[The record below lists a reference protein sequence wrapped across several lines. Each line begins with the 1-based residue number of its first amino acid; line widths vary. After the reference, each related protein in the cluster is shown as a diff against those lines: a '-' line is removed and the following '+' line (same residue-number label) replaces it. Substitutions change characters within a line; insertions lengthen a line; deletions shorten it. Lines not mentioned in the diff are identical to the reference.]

1 LVTEGGETRS
11 RLIPSQAR
19 YFRTSR
25 ILEVIRMSTSAT
37 AKVPA
42 PEKPGVPPRYGALDR
57 YFKISERG
65 SSLSREIRG
74 GFATFF
80 AMAYIIV
87 LNPIILGSAKDMYGH
102 QLDNGQL
109 VTATALTAAFTTLLM
124 GVIGNVPIA
133 LAAGLGVNT
142 VVALQLAPRM
152 SWPDAM
158 GMVVL
163 AGFVVMLLVASGLR
177 ERVMAA
183 VPFGLR
189 KGIAI
194 GIGLFIMLI
203 GLVDSGFVSRI
214 PDAAH
219 TTVPLQLGADGHL
232 NGWPV
237 LVFVLGVLLTLALL
251 VRKVPGAILISI
263 VAMTVVAVI
272 INAVAHVPSWGL
284 TTPKWPGNPVS
295 SPDFG
300 LVGQVSL
307 FGGFHKVGVL
317 NGVLFVFTVL
327 LSSFFDAMGTIM
339 GIGDEAK
346 LTNAE
351 GQMPGINKVLFVDGI
366 AVAAGG
372 ATSSSGTTCFVEST
386 AGVGEGARTGFANI
400 VTGLLFAAA
409 LFLTPVATMV
419 PSQAATPALLAV
431 GFLILAGSIREI
443 DWSDFTI
450 AVPAFVTMLMMPFTY
465 SITNGIGMGFITF
478 VVLRL
483 ATGRAREIPAAM
495 YVVSA
500 VFAFY
505 YLMPALGLT

>member
-1 LVTEGGETRS
+1 
-11 RLIPSQAR
+11 
-19 YFRTSR
+19 
-25 ILEVIRMSTSAT
+25 MSTSAP

-42 PEKPGVPPRYGALDR
+42 PEQPGGTPAYGALDR
-57 YFKISERG
+57 YFRISERG
-65 SSLSREIRG
+65 STLGREIRG
-74 GFATFF
+74 GLATFF

-102 QLDNGQL
+102 HLDNGQL

-133 LAAGLGVNT
+133 LAAGLGVNS

-163 AGFVVMLLVASGLR
+163 AGFVVMLLVATGLR
-177 ERVMAA
+177 ERVMNA

-189 KGIAI
+189 KAISI

-203 GLVDSGFVSRI
+203 GLVDAGFVTRM
-214 PDAAH
+214 PDAAQ
-219 TTVPLQLGADGHL
+219 TTVPLQLGVGGHL

-237 LVFVLGVLLTLALL
+237 LIFVLGALLTFALI

-263 VAMTVVAVI
+263 VGMTVLALI
-272 INAVAHVPSWGL
+272 INSVAHVSTWGL
-284 TTPKWPGNPVS
+284 TVPKWPGNPLAT
-295 SPDFG
+295 PDFG
-300 LVGQVSL
+300 LVGQFSL
-307 FGGFHKVGVL
+307 FGGFSKVGVL
-317 NGVLFVFTVL
+317 TGILFVFTVL
-327 LSSFFDAMGTIM
+327 LSCFFDAMGTIM

-346 LTNAE
+346 LTDAQ
-351 GQMPGINKVLFVDGI
+351 GYMPGINKVLFVDGI

-372 ATSSSGTTCFVEST
+372 ASSSSATTAFVEST
-386 AGVGEGARTGFANI
+386 AGVGEGARTGFANV
-400 VTGLLFAAA
+400 VTGALFAVA

-419 PSQAATPALLAV
+419 PSQAATPALVAV
-431 GFLILAGSIREI
+431 GFLILSNSVKEI
-443 DWSDFTI
+443 DWADYTI
-450 AVPAFVTMLMMPFTY
+450 AIPAFVTMMMMPFTY

-478 VVLRL
+478 VLLRL
-483 ATGRAREIPAAM
+483 AAGRSREVPVAM
-495 YVVSA
+495 YVVAA

>member
-1 LVTEGGETRS
+1 M
-11 RLIPSQAR
+11 P
-19 YFRTSR
+19 
-25 ILEVIRMSTSAT
+25 TSAP
-37 AKVPA
+37 AKA
-42 PEKPGVPPRYGALDR
+42 PTPEQPGAGPSYGALDR
-57 YFKISERG
+57 FFKISERG
-65 SSLSREIRG
+65 STVSREIRG
-74 GFATFF
+74 GLATFF

-133 LAAGLGVNT
+133 LAAGLGVNS

-163 AGFVVMLLVASGLR
+163 AGFVVMLLVATGLR
-177 ERVMAA
+177 ERVMNA
-183 VPFGLR
+183 VPYGLR
-189 KGIAI
+189 KAIAI

-214 PDAAH
+214 PDVAQ
-219 TTVPLQLGADGHL
+219 TTVPLQLGGDGHL

-237 LVFVLGVLLTLALL
+237 LVFILGVLLTLALI

-263 VAMTVVAVI
+263 VAMTLLAVLI
-272 INAVAHVPSWGL
+272 EAVANVPSWGL
-284 TTPKWPGNPVS
+284 TTPKWPGNPVDT
-295 SPDFG
+295 PDFG
-300 LVGQVSL
+300 LIGEVSL
-307 FGGFHKVGVL
+307 FGGFDKVGAL
-317 NGVLFVFTVL
+317 TGVLFVFTVL
-327 LSSFFDAMGTIM
+327 LSCFFDAMGTIM
-339 GIGDEAK
+339 GVSDEAK
-346 LTNAE
+346 LTDAQ
-351 GQMPGINKVLFVDGI
+351 GQMPRINRVLFVDGLS
-366 AVAAGG
+366 VAAGG
-372 ATSSSGTTCFVEST
+372 ASSSSATTAFVEST
-386 AGVGEGARTGFANI
+386 AGVGEGARTGLANV
-400 VTGLLFAAA
+400 VTGALFGMA

-431 GFLILAGSIREI
+431 GFLILANSVKEI
-443 DWSDFTI
+443 DWADYTI
-450 AVPAFVTMLMMPFTY
+450 AIPAFVTMVMMPFTY

-478 VVLRL
+478 AVLRL
-483 ATGRAREIPAAM
+483 AAGRGREVPVAM

-500 VFAFY
+500 VFTFY

>member
-1 LVTEGGETRS
+1 M
-11 RLIPSQAR
+11 P
-19 YFRTSR
+19 
-25 ILEVIRMSTSAT
+25 TSAT
-37 AKVPA
+37 AQA
-42 PEKPGVPPRYGALDR
+42 PSPEQPGGKPSYGAVDR

-65 SSLSREIRG
+65 SSVAREIRG

-102 QLDNGQL
+102 HLDNGQL

-163 AGFVVMLLVASGLR
+163 AGFVVMLLVATGLR
-177 ERVMAA
+177 ERVMNA
-183 VPFGLR
+183 VPYGLR
-189 KGIAI
+189 KAIAI

-203 GLVDSGFVSRI
+203 GLVDSGFVTRI
-214 PDAAH
+214 PDIAQ
-219 TTVPLQLGADGHL
+219 TTVPLTLGTGGHL
-232 NGWPV
+232 TGWPV
-237 LVFVLGVLLTLALL
+237 LVFVLGVLLTLALI

-263 VAMTVVAVI
+263 VAMTVLAVI
-272 INAVAHVPSWGL
+272 INLVAKVPSWGL
-284 TTPKWPGNPVS
+284 TTPKWPGNPVAT
-295 SPDFG
+295 PDFG
-300 LVGQVSL
+300 LIGKVSL
-307 FGGFHKVGVL
+307 FGGFGKVGVL
-317 NGVLFVFTVL
+317 TGVLFVFTVL
-327 LSSFFDAMGTIM
+327 LSCFFDAMGTIM
-339 GIGDEAK
+339 GVSDEAK
-346 LTNAE
+346 LTDAQ
-351 GQMPGINKVLFVDGI
+351 GQMPGINKVLLIDGL

-372 ATSSSGTTCFVEST
+372 ASSSSATTCFVEST
-386 AGVGEGARTGFANI
+386 AGVGEGARTGLANV
-400 VTGLLFAAA
+400 VTGALFGVA

-443 DWSDFTI
+443 DWADFTI
-450 AVPAFVTMLMMPFTY
+450 AIPAFVTMVMMPFTY

-483 ATGRAREIPAAM
+483 AAGRGRDIPVAM
-495 YVVSA
+495 YVVAA
-500 VFAFY
+500 VFGFY

>member
-1 LVTEGGETRS
+1 
-11 RLIPSQAR
+11 
-19 YFRTSR
+19 
-25 ILEVIRMSTSAT
+25 MSPSAT
-37 AKVPA
+37 ATVDA
-42 PEKPGVPPRYGALDR
+42 QQPPSPSESQNGLDR
-57 YFKISERG
+57 FFKISERG
-65 SSLSREIRG
+65 STVAREIRG
-74 GFATFF
+74 GLATFF

-102 QLDNGQL
+102 QLDGGQL
-109 VTATALTAAFTTLLM
+109 VTATVLTAAFSTLLM

-152 SWPDAM
+152 SWADAM

-163 AGFVVMLLVASGLR
+163 AGFVVMLLVATGLR
-177 ERVMAA
+177 ERVMSA
-183 VPFGLR
+183 VPISLR

-237 LVFVLGVLLTLALL
+237 LVFIVGVLLTLALI

-263 VAMTVVAVI
+263 VVMTVVAVV
-272 INAVAHVPSWGL
+272 INAVADVQSWGL
-284 TTPKWPGNPVS
+284 TTPEWPGNPVA

-307 FGGFHKVGVL
+307 FGGFEKVGL
-317 NGVLFVFTVL
+317 LTGVLFVFTVL
-327 LSSFFDAMGTIM
+327 LSCFFDAMGTIL
-339 GIGDEAK
+339 GVSDEAK
-346 LTNAE
+346 LLDEKGNL
-351 GQMPGINKVLFVDGI
+351 PGVNKVLLIDGI

-372 ATSSSGTTCFVEST
+372 ATSSSATTCFVEST
-386 AGVGEGARTGFANI
+386 AGVGEGARTGLANV
-400 VTGLLFAAA
+400 VTGGLFAVG
-409 LFLTPVATMV
+409 LFLTPLVTMV

-431 GFLILAGSIREI
+431 GFLILSGSVKDI
-443 DWSDFTI
+443 DWSDYTLAI
-450 AVPAFVTMLMMPFTY
+450 PAFLTMVMMPFTY
-465 SITNGIGMGFITF
+465 SITNGIGIGFVAF
-478 VVLRL
+478 CVLRL
-483 ATGRAREIPAAM
+483 AAGRGREVPVAM
-495 YVVSA
+495 YAVSA

-505 YLMPALGLT
+505 YLMPALQLT

>member
-1 LVTEGGETRS
+1 
-11 RLIPSQAR
+11 
-19 YFRTSR
+19 
-25 ILEVIRMSTSAT
+25 MSTSAP
-37 AKVPA
+37 AKAPTPDRPGSGPA
-42 PEKPGVPPRYGALDR
+42 PGALDR

-65 SSLSREIRG
+65 STLSREVRG

-87 LNPIILGSAKDMYGH
+87 LNPIILGSAKDVYGN

-124 GVIGNVPIA
+124 GVVGNVPIA
-133 LAAGLGVNT
+133 LAAGLGVNS

-163 AGFVVMLLVASGLR
+163 AGFVVMLLVATGLR
-177 ERVMAA
+177 ERVMNA
-183 VPFGLR
+183 VPYGLR
-189 KGIAI
+189 KAIAI

-203 GLVDSGFVSRI
+203 GLVDSGFVTRM
-214 PDAAH
+214 PDAAQ
-219 TTVPLQLGADGHL
+219 TTVPLQLGVGGHL
-232 NGWPV
+232 DGWPV
-237 LVFVLGVLLTLALL
+237 LVFVLGALLTLALIT
-251 VRKVPGAILISI
+251 RRVPGAILISI

-272 INAVAHVPSWGL
+272 VNAVAEVPSWGL
-284 TTPKWPGNPVS
+284 TTPKWPGNPVAT
-295 SPDFG
+295 PDFG
-300 LVGQVSL
+300 LIGEVSL
-307 FGGFHKVGVL
+307 FGGFSEVGVL
-317 NGVLFVFTVL
+317 TGVLFVFTVL
-327 LSSFFDAMGTIM
+327 LSCFFDAMGTIM
-339 GIGDEAK
+339 GVSDEAK
-346 LTNAE
+346 LTDAQ
-351 GQMPGINKVLFVDGI
+351 GQMPGVNKVLFIDGV

-372 ATSSSGTTCFVEST
+372 ASSASATTAFVEST
-386 AGVGEGARTGFANI
+386 AGVGEGARTGFANV
-400 VTGLLFAAA
+400 VTGALFAVA
-409 LFLTPVATMV
+409 LFLTPIATMV

-431 GFLILAGSIREI
+431 GFLILAGSVREI
-443 DWSDFTI
+443 DWADHTI
-450 AVPAFVTMLMMPFTY
+450 AIPAFVTMVMMPFTY

-483 ATGRAREIPAAM
+483 AAGRGREIPAAM